1 MPESFD
7 KQLSNRIRSTFENY
21 NEPFNNDAWE
31 LMKLKL
37 TDKKKKRGLI
47 FFIGIAKAASII
59 LFIGI
64 GVMWPYKI
72 NHPFSENNNSILIND
87 STYKNELKI
96 DDNST
101 LNITDNV
108 IETEIQE
115 QELFKRNNTSS
126 NYSLKEIQNNNTKQ
140 NYITDNKIEININRV
155 LNDSVKNEEEQEK
168 KIYADLVKIVDKDSI
183 KNRTFVDTVK
193 DNRPIL
199 MPDDKDFFH
208 DKESEKKFNFGIA
221 VSSHYSSSNI
231 GATDNINVGGGVQA
245 EYAIS
250 DKISLSSG
258 ILLANHHM
266 NTESSSLFGNFKSY
280 DAVENTLANNTYAG
294 NSETELM
301 LVGLDIS
308 LNVKFNFE
316 KMFISTGVS
325 SLVYLKESY
334 SENYYVENTQ
344 DVYNSQT
351 NSYETLYLYD
361 RVSENQESGAFK
373 TFDFAKLFNFSVG
386 YKIPMKKGRLIFEPY
401 AKIPIG
407 NLTSYNISYGY
418 GGLALKYDF

>member
-37 TDKKKKRGLI
+37 ADKKKKRGLI

-64 GVMWPYKI
+64 GVMWPYKT
-72 NHPFSENNNSILIND
+72 NHQFSEKHNSIILKD
-87 STYKNELKI
+87 SSQKEETIVNENNELI
-96 DDNST
+96 IAVENF
-101 LNITDNV
+101 NIKTQNQEKQNV
-108 IETEIQE
+108 
-115 QELFKRNNTSS
+115 L
-126 NYSLKEIQNNNTKQ
+126 IQNNTN
-140 NYITDNKIEININRV
+140 NNHYITDNEIDININRV
-155 LNDSVKNEEEQEK
+155 LNDSVKKEDKQEK
-168 KIYADLVKIVDKDSI
+168 KIFADLVKVVDKDSI
-183 KNRTFVDTVK
+183 NNKISLDTVK

-208 DKESEKKFNFGIA
+208 EKRSDKKFNFGIA
-221 VSSHYSSSNI
+221 VSSHYSSSDI
-231 GATDNINVGGGVQA
+231 GATDNINIGGGVQA

-250 DKISLSSG
+250 DRVSLSSG
-258 ILLANHHM
+258 VLVANHHM
-266 NTESSSLFGNFKSY
+266 NTGSNSLFGNLKSF
-280 DAVENTLANNTYAG
+280 DAAENTLTNNTYAG

-301 LVGLDIS
+301 LVGLDIP
-308 LNVKFNFE
+308 LNVKLNFE

-344 DVYNSQT
+344 EVYNSRT

-361 RVSENQESGAFK
+361 QVSENQESGAFK